1 MAKMRSYN
9 TKGRKLDTAQVQEMY
24 QRLLE
29 GETQGSL
36 AREYGISVI
45 QVGRIARGES
55 RAIETGA
62 NDRPVPNHQLQT
74 PQLDVEG
81 FESRIAARVAQ
92 TNVAKVIPPAVV
104 IEPPA
109 GETAMERM
117 LREVNE
123 RRLKDQRANEQL
135 GELDKGDSER

>member
-1 MAKMRSYN
+1 
-9 TKGRKLDTAQVQEMY
+9 MY

-55 RAIETGA
+55 RAKETGA
-62 NDRPVPNHQLQT
+62 YDNPVPQHELHV
-74 PQLDVEG
+74 PRLDVDS
-81 FESRIAARVAQ
+81 FESRIAARLNKPPTGVSVRA
-92 TNVAKVIPPAVV
+92 IPPNPMFVKPV
-104 IEPPA
+104 EEDTPNMS
-109 GETAMERM
+109 AMEKLVKEISDKRD
-117 LREVNE
+117 RSN
-123 RRLKDQRANEQL
+123 DQL